1 MAHQP
6 CYAVVDLETT
16 GNQADYDEII
26 QIGIT
31 FVRNNQIIDHYHSM
45 IKTDLTI
52 PTFIQ
57 ALTSIEEEMLNQAPY
72 FKEVAHKIYSKIK
85 DCIFVAHNVN
95 FDLNFL
101 KRSFKKC
108 HIHYQPKKVI
118 DTLELFKIAFP
129 IEKSYQLTE
138 LAESLGIP
146 LTQAHRADEDA
157 YTTARIMILAFEKF
171 EVLPINT
178 KKQLYYLS
186 KQLKYQLDD
195 YFFEQVRL
203 HDATK
208 EMTGLNQFEQIYYLA
223 PPDFEVSHIQ
233 FDGNLTALY
242 QTIVD
247 VCHYQ
252 YREEQLYMAQ
262 IVFDQ
267 LMHNE
272 KALIEADTG
281 SGKSLAYLV
290 ASLMYYIETGE
301 HVMISTNTKML
312 QNQLLLQDIPKI
324 NEALNVSINA
334 TLIKSKQ
341 DYISLGLISQV
352 LKDETTNYDVN
363 LLKMQLLIWI
373 LETRTGDIQELNL
386 RGGQKMYFEQKIETY
401 VPVRKDFHY
410 YNHIRTNASKIQ
422 IGITNHAHLLY
433 SSPEHTLYQMFK
445 HCIIDEAHRLPD
457 YAIDCAIHAFGY
469 ADIKYQLGLIGKTE
483 NEKLLK
489 QIDQLEQQ
497 RILQKLDIPPIDVFS
512 IKQDINE
519 IHDMNEHFFDHIFN
533 KVHEGQLYDDET
545 SKLHYAYDMERDQL
559 IPLLHQYISKINVTL
574 EHFNNM
580 KHKVVKTLRKHLL
593 YIVDQLRE
601 IETGLKAGHLFYITL
616 KNVQQKSTIK
626 IHLKDASIKHLLTEK
641 ILKQFESISFVSG
654 TLTFNGS
661 FKNYQKW
668 FEEDVHFQTY
678 KITSEHQHNANAHIF
693 VPNDIKRYNYQ
704 NQEEYIQTI
713 VEYIARYVTT
723 VDSKCL
729 VLFTSYKMLYNVM
742 DYLNQ
747 MAEFDDYVILSQQQ
761 SQNYKIVQQFNHFDK
776 AILLG
781 TSTFFE
787 GFDYQAHGIKCV
799 MIAKL
804 PFMNHHAVK
813 PMLLANEFDNVFKD
827 YVLPEAVLR
836 FRQGLG
842 RLLRNENDQGIVVS
856 FDNRL
861 IHSQYRHFF
870 QNTFTHFQ
878 QHQGNIKQFGQLLHQ
893 MQSQLDQS

>member
-1 MAHQP
+1 
-6 CYAVVDLETT
+6 
-16 GNQADYDEII
+16 
-26 QIGIT
+26 
-31 FVRNNQIIDHYHSM
+31 
-45 IKTDLTI
+45 
-52 PTFIQ
+52 
-57 ALTSIEEEMLNQAPY
+57 
-72 FKEVAHKIYSKIK
+72 
-85 DCIFVAHNVN
+85 CIFVAHNVN

-129 IEKSYQLTE
+129 TEKSYQLTE

-401 VPVRKDFHY
+401 VPIRKDFHY

-545 SKLHYAYDMERDQL
+545 SKLHYAYDMKRDQL

-713 VEYIARYVTT
+713 VEYISRYVTT

-878 QHQGNIKQFGQLLHQ
+878 QHEGNIKQFGQLLHQ

>member
-1 MAHQP
+1 
-6 CYAVVDLETT
+6 
-16 GNQADYDEII
+16 
-26 QIGIT
+26 
-31 FVRNNQIIDHYHSM
+31 
-45 IKTDLTI
+45 
-52 PTFIQ
+52 
-57 ALTSIEEEMLNQAPY
+57 
-72 FKEVAHKIYSKIK
+72 
-85 DCIFVAHNVN
+85 
-95 FDLNFL
+95 
-101 KRSFKKC
+101 
-108 HIHYQPKKVI
+108 IHYQPKKVI

-129 IEKSYQLTE
+129 TEKSYQLTE

-401 VPVRKDFHY
+401 VPIRKDFHY

-545 SKLHYAYDMERDQL
+545 SKLHYAYDMKRDQL

-870 QNTFTHFQ
+870 QNMFTHFQ

>member
-1 MAHQP
+1 
-6 CYAVVDLETT
+6 
-16 GNQADYDEII
+16 
-26 QIGIT
+26 
-31 FVRNNQIIDHYHSM
+31 
-45 IKTDLTI
+45 
-52 PTFIQ
+52 PT
-57 ALTSIEEEMLNQAPY
+57 
-72 FKEVAHKIYSKIK
+72 
-85 DCIFVAHNVN
+85 
-95 FDLNFL
+95 
-101 KRSFKKC
+101 
-108 HIHYQPKKVI
+108 
-118 DTLELFKIAFP
+118 
-129 IEKSYQLTE
+129 EKSYQLTE

-545 SKLHYAYDMERDQL
+545 SKLHYAYDMKRDQL

>member
-1 MAHQP
+1 
-6 CYAVVDLETT
+6 
-16 GNQADYDEII
+16 
-26 QIGIT
+26 
-31 FVRNNQIIDHYHSM
+31 
-45 IKTDLTI
+45 
-52 PTFIQ
+52 
-57 ALTSIEEEMLNQAPY
+57 
-72 FKEVAHKIYSKIK
+72 
-85 DCIFVAHNVN
+85 
-95 FDLNFL
+95 
-101 KRSFKKC
+101 
-108 HIHYQPKKVI
+108 I

-129 IEKSYQLTE
+129 TEKSYQLTE

-401 VPVRKDFHY
+401 VPIRKDFHY

-533 KVHEGQLYDDET
+533 QVHEGQLYDDET
-545 SKLHYAYDMERDQL
+545 SKLHYAYDMKRDQL

-878 QHQGNIKQFGQLLHQ
+878 QHEGNIKQFGQLLHQ

>member
-1 MAHQP
+1 
-6 CYAVVDLETT
+6 
-16 GNQADYDEII
+16 
-26 QIGIT
+26 
-31 FVRNNQIIDHYHSM
+31 
-45 IKTDLTI
+45 
-52 PTFIQ
+52 
-57 ALTSIEEEMLNQAPY
+57 
-72 FKEVAHKIYSKIK
+72 
-85 DCIFVAHNVN
+85 IFVAHNVN

-129 IEKSYQLTE
+129 TEKSYQLTE

-401 VPVRKDFHY
+401 VPIRKDFHY

-545 SKLHYAYDMERDQL
+545 SKLHYAYDMKRDQL

-878 QHQGNIKQFGQLLHQ
+878 QHEGNIKQFGQLLHQ